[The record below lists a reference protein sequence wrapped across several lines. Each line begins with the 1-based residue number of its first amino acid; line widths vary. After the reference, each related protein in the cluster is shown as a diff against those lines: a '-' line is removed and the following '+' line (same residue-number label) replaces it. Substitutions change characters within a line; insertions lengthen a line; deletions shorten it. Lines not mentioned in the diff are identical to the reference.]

1 MSSQSMIRPG
11 KPHDLYYADEDNLAR
26 QAIPTTVN
34 TRFRLVLSNPSQGVS
49 VMTIPPHAGVANLI
63 LVLGYSA
70 AQLAAQTGIN
80 ALPQAWGYSAVRQ
93 ISYRIG
99 SSTQYFMTGSQLL
112 QRSMRQCKTQTQR
125 ESILQLGGSAVYKT
139 AAAGTGAAGT
149 GDFAIDQFAYVC
161 LPIWCPPA
169 TDEFN
174 PVLATDLL
182 SSQLQITVELNPAA
196 QFWITNPTS
205 TAPAVALP
213 ASFSKAYVQVE
224 QIEPDNRGDLLANRV
239 DMDKSMYVQPL
250 QSWDQQEFLIPVQRT
265 ASADVNGNPT
275 PVTLTGFR
283 SGSCNNVILY
293 LTNDDEQNGTNG
305 SVVTSFTKWYAPLRV
320 TMSYAG
326 LIYVDFQ
333 DNTSAIFNL
342 VDGTSPAQVSFTQLQ
357 AAAAP
362 GAGAA
367 QWVASSAPC
376 IWSNCPF
383 AQPSGSDFTV
393 DTLVEGKEV
402 QNGIV
407 NLLIS
412 PPATDAAGNVLSRN
426 FTLHAVYSYNAAIA
440 YSRGTAELLF

>member
-1 MSSQSMIRPG
+1 MIRPG
-11 KPHDLYYADEDNLAR
+11 KPHDLYYADESNLAR

-34 TRFRLVLSNPSQGVS
+34 TRFRLVLSNPNQGVS
-49 VMTIPPHAGVANLI
+49 VLTIPPNAGVSQ
-63 LVLGYSA
+63 LVLVMGYSA
-70 AQLAAQTGIN
+70 SSLSAQTGIN
-80 ALPQAWGYSAVRQ
+80 ALPQGWGYSAVRQ

-112 QRSMRQCKTQTQR
+112 QRAMRQCKTQNQR
-125 ESILQLGGSAVYKT
+125 ESILQLGGSAVYLT
-139 AAAGTGAAGT
+139 GASGTGAAGT
-149 GDFAIDQFAYVC
+149 GNFGVDQFAYVC

-169 TDEFN
+169 CDEFN

-182 SSQLQITVELNPAA
+182 SSQLQITVELNPSA
-196 QFWITNPTS
+196 QFWITNATS

-213 ASFSKAYVQVE
+213 TGFDKAYVQVE

-250 QSWDQQEFLIPVQRT
+250 QSFDQQEFQIPVVRT
-265 ASADVNGNPT
+265 ASSDVNGNPT

-293 LTNDDEQNGTNG
+293 LTNDDEQAG
-305 SVVTSFTKWYAPLRV
+305 SGGAAKTSFTKWYAPLRV

-326 LIYVDFQ
+326 LIYVDYQ
-333 DNTSAIFNL
+333 DATSAIFNL
-342 VDGTSPAQVSFTQLQ
+342 VDSTSPSQVATTTLV

-362 GAGAA
+362 GAGVA
-367 QWVASSAPC
+367 QWTAVSTPC
-376 IWSNCPF
+376 VWSNCPF

-393 DTLVEGKEV
+393 DTLVEGKEI

-412 PPATDAAGNVLSRN
+412 PPKTDAAGNALTAN

>member
-1 MSSQSMIRPG
+1 
-11 KPHDLYYADEDNLAR
+11 
-26 QAIPTTVN
+26 
-34 TRFRLVLSNPSQGVS
+34 LS
-49 VMTIPPHAGVANLI
+49 
-63 LVLGYSA
+63 
-70 AQLAAQTGIN
+70 AQTGVN
-80 ALPQAWGYSAVRQ
+80 ALPQSWGYSAVRQ

-99 SSTQYFMTGSQLL
+99 SSTQYFMSGQQLL
-112 QRSMRQCKTQTQR
+112 QRAMRQCKTQTQR
-125 ESILQLGGSAVYKT
+125 NAILSLGGNAVYQT

-149 GDFAIDQFAYVC
+149 GDFARNQYAYVC
-161 LPIWCPPA
+161 LPIWCPPSC
-169 TDEFN
+169 DEFN

-182 SSQLQITVELNPAA
+182 SSQLQITVELNPPS
-196 QFWITNPTS
+196 QFWNSNTTAGA
-205 TAPAVALP
+205 APAVALP
-213 ASFSKAYVQVE
+213 TGFNKGYVQVE

-250 QSWDQQEFLIPVQRT
+250 QSWDQQEFQIAVVRS
-265 ASADVNGNPT
+265 SAAGDVNDNPT

-293 LTNDDEQNGTNG
+293 LTNDAEQNGVG
-305 SVVTSFTKWYAPLRV
+305 QQSFTKWYAPVRV

-333 DNTSAIFNL
+333 DSTSAIFNL
-342 VDGTSPAQVSFTQLQ
+342 IDSTSPAQVQFTNLTPIVGAGGGALQ
-357 AAAAP
+357 WTATAAP
-362 GAGAA
+362 CAWAM
-367 QWVASSAPC
+367 
-376 IWSNCPF
+376 CPF

-393 DTLVEGKEV
+393 DTLVEGKEI

-412 PPATDAAGNVLSRN
+412 PPTTDSAGNALSAN

>member
-1 MSSQSMIRPG
+1 MIRPG
-11 KPHDLYYADEDNLAR
+11 KPHDLYYASEDNLAR

-34 TRFRLVLSNPSQGVS
+34 TRFRLVLSNPNQGVS
-49 VMTIPPHAGVANLI
+49 VLTIPPNAGVSQ
-63 LVLGYSA
+63 LVLVMGYSA
-70 AQLAAQTGIN
+70 SSLSAQTGIN
-80 ALPQAWGYSAVRQ
+80 ALPQGWGYSAVRQ

-112 QRSMRQCKTQTQR
+112 QRAMRQCKTQNQR
-125 ESILQLGGSAVYKT
+125 ESILQLGGSAVYQT
-139 AAAGTGAAGT
+139 GGSGTGAAGT
-149 GDFAIDQFAYVC
+149 GNFGVDQFAYVC

-169 TDEFN
+169 CDEFN

-182 SSQLQITVELNPAA
+182 SSQLQITVELNPSA
-196 QFWITNPTS
+196 QFWISNATS

-213 ASFSKAYVQVE
+213 TGFDKAYVQVE

-250 QSWDQQEFLIPVQRT
+250 QSFDQQEFQIPVLRT
-265 ASADVNGNPT
+265 ASSDVNGNPT

-283 SGSCNNVILY
+283 SGSCNNIILY
-293 LTNDDEQNGTNG
+293 LTNDDEQAG
-305 SVVTSFTKWYAPLRV
+305 SGGAAKTSFTKWYAPLRV

-326 LIYVDFQ
+326 LIYVDYQ
-333 DNTSAIFNL
+333 DATSAIFNL
-342 VDGTSPAQVSFTQLQ
+342 VDSTSPAQVATTTLV
-357 AAAAP
+357 AVAAP
-362 GAGAA
+362 GASVP
-367 QWVASSAPC
+367 QWTAVSTPC
-376 IWSNCPF
+376 VWSNCPF

-393 DTLVEGKEV
+393 DTLVEGKEI

-412 PPATDAAGNVLSRN
+412 PPATDSAGNALTRN

>member
-1 MSSQSMIRPG
+1 MIRPG
-11 KPHDLYYADEDNLAR
+11 KPHDLYYADESNLAR

-34 TRFRLVLSNPSQGVS
+34 TRFRLVLSNPNQGVS
-49 VMTIPPHAGVANLI
+49 VLTIPPNAGVSQ
-63 LVLGYSA
+63 LVLVMGYSSSS
-70 AQLAAQTGIN
+70 LAAQTGIN
-80 ALPQAWGYSAVRQ
+80 ALPQGWGYSAVRQ

-99 SSTQYFMTGSQLL
+99 SSTQYFMSGSQLL
-112 QRSMRQCKTQTQR
+112 QRAMRQCKTQNQR
-125 ESILQLGGSAVYKT
+125 ESILQLGGNAVYLT
-139 AAAGTGAAGT
+139 GGSGTGAAGT
-149 GDFAIDQFAYVC
+149 GNFAIDQFAYVC

-169 TDEFN
+169 CDEFN

-182 SSQLQITVELNPAA
+182 SSQLQITVELNPSA
-196 QFWITNPTS
+196 QFWITNATS

-213 ASFSKAYVQVE
+213 TGFDKAYVQVE

-250 QSWDQQEFLIPVQRT
+250 QSFDQQEFQIPVVRT

-293 LTNDDEQNGTNG
+293 LTNDDEQAG
-305 SVVTSFTKWYAPLRV
+305 SGGASKTSFTKWYAPLRV

-326 LIYVDFQ
+326 LIYVDYQ
-333 DNTSAIFNL
+333 DATSAIFNL
-342 VDGTSPAQVSFTQLQ
+342 VDSTSPAQVATTSLV

-362 GAGAA
+362 GAGVA
-367 QWVASSAPC
+367 QWTAVSAPC
-376 IWSNCPF
+376 VWSNCPF

-393 DTLVEGKEV
+393 DTLVEGKEI

-412 PPATDAAGNVLSRN
+412 PPATDSAGNALTRN